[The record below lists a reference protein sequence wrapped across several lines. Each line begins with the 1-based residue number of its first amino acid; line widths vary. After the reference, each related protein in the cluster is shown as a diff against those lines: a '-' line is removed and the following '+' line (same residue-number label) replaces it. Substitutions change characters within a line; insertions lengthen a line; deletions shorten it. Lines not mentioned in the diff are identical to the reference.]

1 MQVTVSV
8 GGRFHAFDMA
18 GQLHK
23 RGFLRTLITSY
34 PKFKAAE
41 WDIPQSKVETI
52 LSHEILSRGVRK
64 LNRNDLQYPLNVR
77 FDRIASQR
85 IPKDTKLL
93 VAWSGMA
100 LKSLEAATRLGATT
114 VVERGSTHIAYQDRL
129 LREEC
134 ELTGARAGFPD
145 PRTMDQERQEYD
157 KADYIG
163 IPSSFVYKSFIDS
176 GIAAEKLLL
185 APFGVDTHQFRPV
198 PKQDSIFRVIHCG
211 SLTIRKGIHYL
222 LQAFHELNLK
232 NAELWLIGAIS
243 PEAITYLER
252 YGGPNV
258 ILRGTFPQAELYKQY
273 SQGSVLCA
281 ASIEDGL
288 AMVVPQAMACELSIV
303 CTPNTGAA
311 GLVRDGV
318 DGFIVPIRD
327 VHALKEKL
335 SYLYSHPQE
344 ALAMGAMA
352 RQRILDGYTWDHY
365 GNRLVDQYARVL
377 TGSSGQLSQGVT

>member
-18 GQLHK
+18 SQLQK
-23 RGFLRTLITSY
+23 RGALRTLITSY

-41 WDIPQSKVETI
+41 WGIPGSKVETI
-52 LSHEILSRGVRK
+52 LSHEIFIRTVRK
-64 LNRNDLQYPLNVR
+64 LKKHDLQFPLNVR
-77 FDRIASQR
+77 FDRIAAER
-85 IPKDTKLL
+85 IPEDTRLL

-100 LKSLEAATRLGATT
+100 LKSLDAAKRLGATT

-145 PRTMDQERQEYD
+145 PRTIDQELQEYE

-185 APFGVDTHQFRPV
+185 APFGVDPNQFRPL
-198 PKQDSIFRVIHCG
+198 PKEDSIFRVIHCG

-222 LQAFHELNLK
+222 LQAFHELKLK
-232 NAELWLIGAIS
+232 NAELWLIGAAS
-243 PEAITYLER
+243 PETMPYFER
-252 YGGPNV
+252 YGGSNV
-258 ILRGTFPQAELYKQY
+258 ISRGTFRQSELYKQY

-288 AMVVPQAMACELSIV
+288 AMVVPQAMACGLPVV
-303 CTPNTGAA
+303 CTPNTGAP
-311 GLVRDGV
+311 GLVRDAV
-318 DGFIVPIRD
+318 DGFVVPIRD
-327 VHALKEKL
+327 VGALKEKL
-335 SYLYSHPQE
+335 SYLYSRPEE
-344 ALAMGAMA
+344 ALAMGISA
-352 RQRILDGYTWDHY
+352 RQRILDGYTWNHY
-365 GNRLVDQYARVL
+365 GDRLADQYSRILAA
-377 TGSSGQLSQGVT
+377 TSSQVPNRDA